1 MLEEPLMK
9 EVMVVQVVGLE
20 ELVWLEP
27 VVRVQLVREM
37 MQGLHPT
44 NLVVVV
50 VVLHAPNKIVALATC
65 FGTPSFTSEIIKNIE
80 RCNDIVCIVTTEDTQ
95 KGREIKLSQPAEL
108 VNNVS

>member
-50 VVLHAPNKIVALATC
+50 VVALV
-65 FGTPSFTSEIIKNIE
+65 E
-80 RCNDIVCIVTTEDTQ
+80 
-95 KGREIKLSQPAEL
+95 
-108 VNNVS
+108 